1 VTLEGL
7 RIVFLHNWMAYVQ
20 DLGTRAGGRVS
31 RYRQKIVPGRE
42 IAESIDI
49 GRLMCPLRYDLCV
62 RIEFIRL
69 LRDEWT
75 CYAEDLDGFLDRP
88 QSKAYRVWFKEVRCR
103 LYSPQIYRD
112 EDLVQSAYIQRV
124 HETAS
129 LWRSIDSR
137 GYDVSVPIRLG
148 SGQSIRTV
156 NGKTIRSVYFAG
168 DGCHRMACLYVTGR
182 TRLEPE
188 HYELRVQRHFEPL
201 DITSIL
207 IDRLPLDRTTYLH
220 FISRF
225 YCDGLELAAPA
236 EILQYVARQ
245 KADLL
250 PELESVLSFDLSRI
264 RDND

>member
-1 VTLEGL
+1 
-7 RIVFLHNWMAYVQ
+7 MAYVH
-20 DLGTRAGGRVS
+20 DLGTRAGARVT
-31 RYRQKIVPGRE
+31 RYRQKTVPGRE

-49 GRLMCPLRYDLCV
+49 DRLICPLRYDLCV
-62 RIEFIRL
+62 RIDFIGL

-75 CYAEDLDGFLDRP
+75 FYTEDLAGFLDRP

-103 LYSPQIYRD
+103 LYSPRIYRD
-112 EDLVQSAYIQRV
+112 EELVQSAYIQRV

-137 GYDVSVPIRLG
+137 GYDMSVPIRLG
-148 SGQSIRTV
+148 SGQSVRSV
-156 NGKTIRSVYFAG
+156 NGKTISSAYFAG

-188 HYELRVQRHFEPL
+188 HYELRVERHFEPL
-201 DITSIL
+201 DITSML

-225 YCDGLELAAPA
+225 YCDGLELGDAAD
-236 EILQYVARQ
+236 ILQYVARK
-245 KADLL
+245 KANLL

-264 RDND
+264 RDHD